1 MPLQT
6 SIVRGLRLLGKKKQG
21 FLLCFLEG
29 AMREG
34 TICKGEIKGQPGL
47 LYLVGESNVEEKETN
62 GRNRKGRKN
71 F

>member
-1 MPLQT
+1 
-6 SIVRGLRLLGKKKQG
+6 
-21 FLLCFLEG
+21 
-29 AMREG
+29 MREG

-47 LYLVGESNVEEKETN
+47 LYLVGESNVEDKETN